1 MSILAGPRQ
10 ACCCVPKGPEAA
22 RTGTGSAGSA
32 LIQSPKCTGC
42 TGSSSPNPTALN
54 PPHLSDGKTSV
65 PTNPR
70 LSSTSCPNLCSG
82 WQLGAGTVLTWR
94 MLVCPH
100 SSHPAPALSP
110 PQPCPAACQWGVGHP
125 AFAHGGGIDPRW
137 GKVSP
142 LMSAKRSLL
151 LCGSS
156 VTSLYCVW
164 RSMFIRNSPFC
175 RVRRWKI
182 MRTR

>member
-54 PPHLSDGKTSV
+54 PQHLSDGKTSV

-70 LSSTSCPNLCSG
+70 LSSTSCPNLHSG

-94 MLVCPH
+94 TLVCPH
-100 SSHPAPALSP
+100 PSPVLQPVSGGWGTLPLLTGVASTPAGGRSHLSCQRRGASFSVAP
-110 PQPCPAACQWGVGHP
+110 Q
-125 AFAHGGGIDPRW
+125 
-137 GKVSP
+137 
-142 LMSAKRSLL
+142 
-151 LCGSS
+151 
-156 VTSLYCVW
+156 
-164 RSMFIRNSPFC
+164 
-175 RVRRWKI
+175 
-182 MRTR
+182 